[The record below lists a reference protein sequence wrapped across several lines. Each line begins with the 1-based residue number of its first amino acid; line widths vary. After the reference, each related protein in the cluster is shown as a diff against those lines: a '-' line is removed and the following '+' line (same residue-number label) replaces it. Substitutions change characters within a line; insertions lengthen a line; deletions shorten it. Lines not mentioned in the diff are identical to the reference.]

1 MADLTKQ
8 EKELMLEL
16 IDDAYANQMIVIEES
31 GDSPEY
37 DDKLRLDDFQPSL
50 SEDNQNLEDYL
61 DKETAKEIEQ
71 ERQQAIEGA

>member
-1 MADLTKQ
+1 MMT
-8 EKELMLEL
+8 KEL
-16 IDDAYANQMIVIEES
+16 IEKLNHE
-31 GDSPEY
+31 DSMDFE
-37 DDKLRLDDFQPSL
+37 RLDDFQPSL

>member
-1 MADLTKQ
+1 MMT
-8 EKELMLEL
+8 KELIEKL
-16 IDDAYANQMIVIEES
+16 NQE
-31 GDSPEY
+31 DSMDFE
-37 DDKLRLDDFQPSL
+37 RLDDFQPSL

>member
-1 MADLTKQ
+1 MN
-8 EKELMLEL
+8 KEL
-16 IDDAYANQMIVIEES
+16 IEKLNHE
-31 GDSPEY
+31 DSMDFE
-37 DDKLRLDDFQPSL
+37 RLDDFQPSL

>member
-1 MADLTKQ
+1 MMT
-8 EKELMLEL
+8 KELIEKL
-16 IDDAYANQMIVIEES
+16 NQE
-31 GDSPEY
+31 DSLDFE
-37 DDKLRLDDFQPSL
+37 RLDDFQPSL

>member
-31 GDSPEY
+31 VFYKIYESAVHEQS
-37 DDKLRLDDFQPSL
+37 DKLRLDEIGRLHDTIQAR
-50 SEDNQNLEDYL
+50 L
-61 DKETAKEIEQ
+61 D
-71 ERQQAIEGA
+71 RQLAIINKNK

>member
-16 IDDAYANQMIVIEES
+16 IDEAYANQMYKIEES

-37 DDKLRLDDFQPSL
+37 DDKIRLDEIGRLFDTIQAR
-50 SEDNQNLEDYL
+50 L
-61 DKETAKEIEQ
+61 D
-71 ERQQAIEGA
+71 RQLQIINKKRSK

>member
-1 MADLTKQ
+1 MMT
-8 EKELMLEL
+8 KELIEKL
-16 IDDAYANQMIVIEES
+16 NQE
-31 GDSPEY
+31 DSLDSE
-37 DDKLRLDDFQPSL
+37 RLDDFQPSL